1 MKILVTGGEGLLGTR
16 LCKFLSKEH
25 EVISADI
32 NILNMERDYEVIKLD
47 ITNKNEV
54 EEKLNKIKPDVVVH
68 AAALTNV
75 DFCEKNHEKADL
87 INIKGTE
94 NIVNSCKEIN
104 SKILFVSSEFV
115 FDGKNGPYDEK
126 AEPNPI
132 NYYGETKKKAEEI
145 VKESRLKFLI
155 VRTTVLYGEHKN
167 KMSYVSWVIK
177 NLKEGK
183 KIRIVTD
190 QHTTPTWVKDLAQAI
205 VFLINKD
212 YFKNEIVH
220 TVGKDRLNRYDFTL
234 KIAEVFG
241 LDKKLIIPITS
252 DELEN
257 AAARPKNAGMKTDK
271 LKNLGYE
278 TMGIEESLER
288 IKNGEDKL

>member
-32 NILNMERDYEVIKLD
+32 NILNEEKDYKVIKLD
-47 ITNKNEV
+47 ITNKDEV
-54 EEKLNKIKPDVVVH
+54 EQKLEKFKPDLVVH

-75 DFCEKNHEKADL
+75 DFCEQNHEKADL
-87 INIKGTE
+87 INVKGTE
-94 NIVNSCKEIN
+94 NIANGCKKIN
-104 SKILFVSSEFV
+104 SKILFISSDFV
-115 FDGKNGPYDEK
+115 FDGKNGPYDEE

-132 NYYGETKKKAEEI
+132 NYYGKTKKKAEEI
-145 VKESRLKFLI
+145 VKESGLKYLI

-177 NLKEGK
+177 NLKEEK
-183 KIRIVTD
+183 EIRIVTD
-190 QHTTPTWVKDLAQAI
+190 QYTTPTWVKDLAQAL

-220 TVGKDRLNRYDFTL
+220 VVGKDIMSRYDFTV
-234 KIAEVFG
+234 KIAEKFE

-271 LKNLGYE
+271 LENLGYKP
-278 TMGIEESLER
+278 MGIEESLER